1 MLCFTVAVQ
10 CLHVDTCLTL
20 ACPCV
25 PPICVVS
32 LICVLDIVCYQCPCL
47 LGQVSAR
54 SIYDTFYPADADAS
68 AGSESGRES
77 DFIDFDATTVDESL
91 GSCELVDE
99 FPTLA
104 GSPRR
109 PPTAA
114 AAASTPCR
122 AGAAPV
128 PELSLSPV
136 SADSV
141 VASSGVLSPHRTFR
155 PPERPGRDVRDVR
168 APSPAGEEAAAPS
181 EPPHTP
187 PLRAMQD
194 TFDESSSGDILE
206 LRLPDAPS
214 DGADCQCGLDV
225 PSLSPQPAAAPPP
238 PRSPPPVLN
247 FYGCREAELNENG
260 ESVKTGEDSLF
271 AAGPSQGV
279 VVLEDSLKRPG
290 SSPVSRDQYDRI
302 WKRPRTAAVADSWDD
317 TDVSSEA
324 V

>member
-1 MLCFTVAVQ
+1 MSGALRQLPCQVLF
-10 CLHVDTCLTL
+10 LTTSFL
-20 ACPCV
+20 R
-25 PPICVVS
+25 
-32 LICVLDIVCYQCPCL
+32 
-47 LGQVSAR
+47 QVSAR
-54 SIYDTFYPADADAS
+54 SIYDTFYPAGGDAS
-68 AGSESGRES
+68 VGSESGRES

-109 PPTAA
+109 TGLAA

-122 AGAAPV
+122 AAAPA

-136 SADSV
+136 SGDSV

-155 PPERPGRDVRDVR
+155 PPAGQEGEMTCP
-168 APSPAGEEAAAPS
+168 PPPAEETAEPVQ
-181 EPPHTP
+181 PPHTP

-214 DGADCQCGLDV
+214 DSAECQCDLDTP
-225 PSLSPQPAAAPPP
+225 PSPPPAAATP
-238 PRSPPPVLN
+238 SPPVLN
-247 FYGCREAELNENG
+247 FYGWRSAEGAGDGDGDG
-260 ESVKTGEDSLF
+260 EGSSSTAALCPHPAATPNPSSL
-271 AAGPSQGV
+271 AAPCPGLSG
-279 VVLEDSLKRPG
+279 EDSLKRPG
-290 SSPVSRDQYDRI
+290 PSPVSRDEYDRI
-302 WKRPRTAAVADSWDD
+302 WKRPRTTATADSWDE
-317 TDVSSEA
+317 TDVSAEA